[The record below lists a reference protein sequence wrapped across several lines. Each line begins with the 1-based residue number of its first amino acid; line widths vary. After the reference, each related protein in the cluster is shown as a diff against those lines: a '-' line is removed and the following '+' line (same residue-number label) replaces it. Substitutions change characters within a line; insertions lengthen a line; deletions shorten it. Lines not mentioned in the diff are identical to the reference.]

1 MPCLRPF
8 LSLSYPHRAA
18 GGKAGHAPG
27 GEAGIAVRG
36 VAGITVRG
44 VAGITGLPRAALW
57 RGAGLRGGAHGD
69 QQ

>member
-36 VAGITVRG
+36 VAGIT
-44 VAGITGLPRAALW
+44 GLPRAALW